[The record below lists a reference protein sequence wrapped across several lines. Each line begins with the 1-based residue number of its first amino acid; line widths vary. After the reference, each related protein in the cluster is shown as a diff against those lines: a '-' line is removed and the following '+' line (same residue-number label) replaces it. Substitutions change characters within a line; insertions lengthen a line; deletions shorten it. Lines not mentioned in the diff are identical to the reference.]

1 MGKTNLME
9 ETKWEQLYR
18 SLNYYGMERSVRKLA
33 MDDRLAPVDEIAVMP
48 LVDICKLVAEKYEIV
63 YICDE
68 DVGLVKKEDMETY
81 HSIIHEISR

>member
-1 MGKTNLME
+1 MGKTTME
-9 ETKWEQLYR
+9 ETEWEQLYR
-18 SLNYYGMERSVRKLA
+18 SLNYYGMERGIRKLA
-33 MDDRLAPVDEIAVMP
+33 MNDGLAPVDEIAVMP
-48 LVDICKLVAEKYEIV
+48 LVDICKLVAEKYETV